1 MLKALLLSKQIFSV
15 ADQILLSLAN
25 LVASYLLL
33 TSVGVEVFGL
43 YSFLMVVCNLISGSF
58 SSMLHGQ
65 MTLRIAGKRRALIQ
79 SNFLS
84 TFVLYVVIFGIFGLL
99 FSVALS
105 IPNSIVYFEGNK
117 RAIAAALVFAFLLS
131 LFDLFRKYAYVMA
144 RQDIS
149 LLSTAVYFALL
160 IAGMSFVD
168 FEEST
173 ALWTIFLIFCISKT
187 IALSVNYLCVST
199 LLTAKSMPRA
209 ARLKLLEKYWSQ
221 GRFSFLGMLT
231 SWVQN
236 QGITPF
242 LLFVAGPL
250 IVGFFNLARLLT
262 VPITVVNA
270 GLVNSALPRLRE
282 TFNRSGLEEVGRKVS
297 TLSLLNLGLSGVY
310 FVALATL
317 HVTGVLDSVFPD
329 YSSAVTFLVIW
340 SVVAMT
346 IQYRSWLTQQYVV
359 AMKFKYLLMAGIAS
373 ASVTYAF
380 IGVLYFTTGNYYTV
394 PIAVWLG
401 ESFLIIVLMYQKSKI
416 LAAQ

>member
-65 MTLRIAGKRRALIQ
+65 MTLRIAGKRLALIE

-84 TFVLYVVIFGIFGLL
+84 TFIIYVVIFGIFAFL

-105 IPNSIVYFEGNK
+105 IPDSIAYFEGNK
-117 RAIAAALVFAFLLS
+117 RAIAAAVVFAFLLS
-131 LFDLFRKYAYVMA
+131 MFDLFRKYAYVMA

-149 LLSTAVYFALL
+149 LLSTAVFFVLL
-160 IAGMSFVD
+160 IAGMSFAD
-168 FEEST
+168 FEKST
-173 ALWTIFLIFCISKT
+173 ALWTIFAIFCISKT

-209 ARLKLLEKYWSQ
+209 ARLKLLERYWRQ

-262 VPITVVNA
+262 VPITVVNT
-270 GLVNSALPRLRE
+270 GLINSALPRLRE

-297 TLSLLNLGLSGVY
+297 TLTLLNLGLSSVY
-310 FVALATL
+310 FIALAIF
-317 HVTGVLDSVFPD
+317 HFTGVLDSVFPD

-359 AMKFKYLLMAGIAS
+359 AMKFKYLLVAGIAS

-380 IGVLYFTTGNYYTV
+380 IGVLYFTTSNYYTV
-394 PIAVWLG
+394 PVAVWLG
-401 ESFLIIVLMYQKSKI
+401 ESFLIILLLKQRSKV
-416 LAAQ
+416 LAAR